1 MSHFSNKRD
10 RIGVVLLGLIVVS
23 FVLSFVYVWV
33 PLPWWVV
40 LSLAAGMC
48 GLSIVRMWIAYRD
61 RGDRGGESFSTAG
74 VSVEVDCRACG
85 QFNRVPSHRLRDRP
99 KCGRCKA
106 RLMPGRRIVLCRVR
120 DMDRALRA
128 ELDALWRD
136 EDRLWQSLADHVAIQ
151 GKADAEARGDQPR
164 VVN

>member
-1 MSHFSNKRD
+1 MLESFLID
-10 RIGVVLLGLIVVS
+10 LGLFVV
-23 FVLSFVYVWV
+23 FFGAGLAIRR
-33 PLPWWVV
+33 WVV
-40 LSLAAGMC
+40 
-48 GLSIVRMWIAYRD
+48 
-61 RGDRGGESFSTAG
+61 RGSRRSVDHGTFSDAG

-99 KCGRCKA
+99 RCGRCKR
-106 RLMPGRRIVLCRVR
+106 RLMPGRRLVLCRVR
-120 DMDRALRA
+120 DMDRALRS

-151 GKADAEARGDQPR
+151 GKAQVEGRGEQPR